1 MTPRRPGFKGSHT
14 LHTIGPPEKF
24 PWPPPNRY
32 PSPVTTLSLLCLL
45 AVTGAASPAFGAA
58 APDPKTVAQA
68 QKLVTEAETKL
79 DELGTTSDRAAWVYA
94 TNITYDTEKLS
105 ADASR
110 AYAAAAA
117 EFAVAAKKFDGKELP
132 EVLKRKL
139 LLLKLQVTAPMPPS
153 VAEQKEL
160 AELGVWLDAT
170 YSKGKVCL
178 DPKEPEKC
186 LTLDDIEEKMMTERD
201 AKTLEAYWTGW
212 HKVGAPMREKYA
224 RFVELSN
231 KGSRSIGFT
240 DTAHLW
246 RAGYDMKPE
255 EFSAELDRLWLQLK
269 PLYESLHA
277 YTGRKLNEK
286 YPGAVGEDNL
296 IPAHLLGNM
305 WAQEWGNIYELVAP
319 PKSKRP
325 FDLTQELVKR
335 KTDEVQMVKYGENFF
350 SSLGFAPL
358 PKTFWERSLLK
369 RPEGRE
375 VVCHASAWDVETND
389 DIRIK
394 MCTRIND
401 TDFVTV
407 HHELGHNY
415 YQREYGAQP
424 YLFKNSA
431 NDGFHEALG
440 DTISLSVTPE
450 YLKTIGLIKDVPG
463 PEADLDLL
471 LKMAMERVAFQ
482 PFGLLMDK
490 WRWSVFTGETP
501 PSKYNQ
507 KWWQLRTAYQGIK
520 PPNVRTESD
529 FDPGAKYH
537 IPGNTPYARYF
548 LSTVLQFQMYRAL
561 CKQSGHTGPLHRC
574 SFYGNKEAGAKLQ
587 KMMQL
592 GLSRPW
598 PDALEAVTGQR
609 QMDATAILEY
619 FEPLKKWLDEQ
630 NKGKMVGWKA
640 G

>member
-1 MTPRRPGFKGSHT
+1 MT
-14 LHTIGPPEKF
+14 
-24 PWPPPNRY
+24 
-32 PSPVTTLSLLCLL
+32 
-45 AVTGAASPAFGAA
+45 ASA
-58 APDPKTVAQA
+58 APNPKVVAQA
-68 QKLVTEAETKL
+68 QKLVGEAETTL
-79 DELGTTSDRAAWVYA
+79 DELGAKADRAAWVYA
-94 TNITYDTEKLS
+94 TNITHDTEKLS
-105 ADASR
+105 ADLSR
-110 AYAAAAA
+110 EYATAAAG
-117 EFAVAAKKFDGKELP
+117 FAVAAKRFDGKELP
-132 EVLKRKL
+132 ETLQRKL
-139 LLLKLQVTAPMPPS
+139 LLLKLQVTAPMPADPK
-153 VAEQKEL
+153 EQKEL

-178 DPKEPEKC
+178 DPKNPDKC
-186 LTLDDIEEKMMTERD
+186 LTLDDIEVQLMTERD
-201 AKTLEAYWTGW
+201 PKVLEALWVGW
-212 HKVGAPMREKYA
+212 HKVGAPMRDKYA

-231 KGSRSIGFT
+231 KGSRNVGFT

-255 EFSAELDRLWLQLK
+255 EFSAELDRLWEQLK

-277 YTGRKLNEK
+277 YVGRKLNEK
-286 YPGAVGEDNL
+286 YPGAVGPDNL

-305 WAQEWGNIYELVAP
+305 WAQEWGNVYDLVAP

-325 FDLTQELVKR
+325 FDLTKELVKR
-335 KTDEVQMVKYGENFF
+335 KTDEKQMVRYGENFF

-358 PKTFWERSLLK
+358 PETFWQRSLLK
-369 RPEGRE
+369 RPQDRE

-450 YLKTIGLIKDVPG
+450 YLKTIGLIKKVPG
-463 PEADLDLL
+463 PDADLDLL
-471 LKMAMERVAFQ
+471 LKMALERVAFQ

-501 PSKYNQ
+501 PSQYNQ
-507 KWWQLRTAYQGIK
+507 KWWQLRTHYQGIK
-520 PPNVRTESD
+520 PPVARSEAD

-561 CKQSGHTGPLHRC
+561 CQQSGYKGPLHRC
-574 SFYGNKEAGAKLQ
+574 SFYGDKAAGEKLR

-592 GLSRPW
+592 GQSRPW

-619 FEPLKKWLDEQ
+619 FAPLKTWLDEQ
-630 NKGKMVGWKA
+630 NEGKKVGWGA
-640 G
+640 V

>member
-1 MTPRRPGFKGSHT
+1 
-14 LHTIGPPEKF
+14 
-24 PWPPPNRY
+24 
-32 PSPVTTLSLLCLL
+32 
-45 AVTGAASPAFGAA
+45 
-58 APDPKTVAQA
+58 D
-68 QKLVTEAETKL
+68 
-79 DELGTTSDRAAWVYA
+79 
-94 TNITYDTEKLS
+94 
-105 ADASR
+105 
-110 AYAAAAA
+110 
-117 EFAVAAKKFDGKELP
+117 
-132 EVLKRKL
+132 
-139 LLLKLQVTAPMPPS
+139 
-153 VAEQKEL
+153 
-160 AELGVWLDAT
+160 
-170 YSKGKVCL
+170 
-178 DPKEPEKC
+178 
-186 LTLDDIEEKMMTERD
+186 
-201 AKTLEAYWTGW
+201 
-212 HKVGAPMREKYA
+212 
-224 RFVELSN
+224 
-231 KGSRSIGFT
+231 
-240 DTAHLW
+240 
-246 RAGYDMKPE
+246 
-255 EFSAELDRLWLQLK
+255 
-269 PLYESLHA
+269 
-277 YTGRKLNEK
+277 K
-286 YPGAVGEDNL
+286 YPGAVGPDNL

-305 WAQEWGNIYELVAP
+305 WAQEWGNVYDLVAP

-335 KTDEVQMVKYGENFF
+335 KTDEKQMVRYGENFF

-358 PKTFWERSLLK
+358 PQTFWERSLLK
-369 RPEGRE
+369 RPQDRE

-415 YQREYGAQP
+415 YQREYAAQP

-450 YLKTIGLIKDVPG
+450 YLKTIGLIKKVPG

-501 PSKYNQ
+501 PSQYNQ
-507 KWWQLRTAYQGIK
+507 KWWQLRTRYQGIK
-520 PPNVRTESD
+520 PPVARSEAD

-561 CKQSGHTGPLHRC
+561 CQQSGHAGPLHRC
-574 SFYGNKEAGAKLQ
+574 SFYGDKTAGAKLQ

-592 GLSRPW
+592 GQSRPW

-619 FEPLKKWLDEQ
+619 FAPLKKWLDEQ
-630 NKGKMVGWKA
+630 NEGKKVGWA
-640 G
+640 AAS